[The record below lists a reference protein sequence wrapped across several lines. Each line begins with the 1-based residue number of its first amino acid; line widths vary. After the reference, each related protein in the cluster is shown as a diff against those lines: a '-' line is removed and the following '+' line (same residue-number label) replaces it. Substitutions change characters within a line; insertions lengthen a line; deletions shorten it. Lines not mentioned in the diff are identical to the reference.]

1 MMGLYRKGLEESG
14 CRLYLGM
21 LLLLEFAASVSALYK
36 TDGGEIYFR
45 LQFLAKLCVLG
56 GISGLLTYG
65 QCDSRN

>member
-36 TDGGEIYFR
+36 TDGEKYI
-45 LQFLAKLCVLG
+45 LG
-56 GISGLLTYG
+56 ST
-65 QCDSRN
+65 SRQSSVSSEESVGF